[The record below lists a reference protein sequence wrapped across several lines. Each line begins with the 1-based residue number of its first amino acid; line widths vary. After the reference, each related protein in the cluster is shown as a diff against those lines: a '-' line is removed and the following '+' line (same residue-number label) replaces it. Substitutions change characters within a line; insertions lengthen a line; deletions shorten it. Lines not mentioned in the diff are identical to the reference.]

1 MQTLIAKQCR
11 PSVMRQCVARTPSH
25 RVQLVTR
32 ATDSQ
37 DSATTPSTT
46 SQEQPS
52 PDDRIEKMEAIRKQR
67 RGPPTAP
74 RASRPIPIRGMTT
87 PQQAESSTWR
97 KGQLLPDDW
106 EQLSAA
112 EKLNQLYMGD
122 RGALF
127 WLNKLAYA
135 ACFGLVGGWIVFRF
149 VGPALGLYQ
158 LSNTSGLPA
167 L

>member
-1 MQTLIAKQCR
+1 MQTCIVTQLR
-11 PSVMRQCVARTPSH
+11 PSLNRRGAARIRPQLS
-25 RVQLVTR
+25 RVVPR
-32 ATDSQ
+32 ATDRQ
-37 DSATTPSTT
+37 DSATTPSAAP
-46 SQEQPS
+46 SEPPS
-52 PDDRIEKMEAIRKQR
+52 PDDRIEKMEAMRKQR
-67 RGPPTAP
+67 RAPPATP

-87 PQQAESSTWR
+87 PQQADSSTWR
-97 KGQLLPDDW
+97 TGQLLPDNW
-106 EQLSAA
+106 EQLTAA

-127 WLNKLAYA
+127 WLNKAAYV

-158 LSNTSGLPA
+158 LSNTSGLPS